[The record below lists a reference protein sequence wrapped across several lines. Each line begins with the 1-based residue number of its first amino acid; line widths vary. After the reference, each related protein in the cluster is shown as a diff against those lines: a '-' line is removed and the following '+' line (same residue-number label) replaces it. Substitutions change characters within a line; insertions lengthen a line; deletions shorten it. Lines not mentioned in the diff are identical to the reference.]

1 MKFKPAS
8 CCSVSRQPKRREK
21 TTCLSMTK
29 AERKSYSRLNLPVFD
44 VWRGNGKR
52 TQVIP
57 IVVLI
62 MLLSYISPL
71 FAFETETSW
80 YSNLETHGR
89 KCADG
94 KYHNLSSEL
103 VCASWEYS
111 FGSILRVV
119 NLANG
124 KSVVVRVVD
133 RGPAKRL
140 CRVGRRLDLSRRAFE
155 ILAGG
160 KLGCGLLQVEV
171 TLCSAN

>member
-1 MKFKPAS
+1 MKQSPCKEIKDEF
-8 CCSVSRQPKRREK
+8 
-21 TTCLSMTK
+21 
-29 AERKSYSRLNLPVFD
+29 
-44 VWRGNGKR
+44 
-52 TQVIP
+52 
-57 IVVLI
+57 
-62 MLLSYISPL
+62 LLSKNTARRKRYGLIVRLLQGIAYILAVSFLYISPL

-80 YSNLETHGR
+80 YSNKETKG
-89 KCADG
+89 KFCADG

-140 CRVGRRLDLSRRAFE
+140 CRAGRRLDLSRRAFE